1 MVDVEGMD
9 EERFEAM
16 LAAYGADAAR
26 WPGAERALALR
37 HLAATPS
44 AHGLRAEAKRLDV
57 LLDRWALA
65 APAADLERRVVASAP
80 LARIFRPRTL
90 WLSAAGL
97 AAACVVGV
105 LVGADV
111 GRTSLHAQPT
121 SEQNDPAVTA
131 ALDGASE
138 FTPNLDVGST

>member
-1 MVDVEGMD
+1 MVDVEVMD
-9 EERFEAM
+9 EDRFEAM

-26 WPGAERALALR
+26 WPEAERVLALR
-37 HLAATPS
+37 YLAATPS
-44 AHGLRAEAKRLDV
+44 GHGLRAEAKVLDA
-57 LLDRWALA
+57 LLDRWRLDP
-65 APAADLERRVVASAP
+65 PAADLERQVAASAP

-121 SEQNDPAVTA
+121 SEQSDPAVTA

-138 FTPNLDVGST
+138 FTPNLDVGSS

>member
-1 MVDVEGMD
+1 MVDVEVMD

-26 WPGAERALALR
+26 WPEAERALALR
-37 HLAATPS
+37 HLAATPA
-44 AHGLRAEAKRLDV
+44 AHGRRAEAKRLDA
-57 LLDRWALA
+57 LLDSWRLDTPSTAF
-65 APAADLERRVVASAP
+65 ERRVAAAAP

-90 WLSAAGL
+90 WISAAGL

-138 FTPNLDVGST
+138 FTPNLDVGSS